1 MDFRNV
7 GRKRAMFVNVEP
19 LYASIVEDVKARVSN
34 LPRPPKL
41 AVVTYQPDPSTQ
53 SYLKSQERMAKRLGI
68 EYTVFE
74 VPKTSEL
81 KQILSKLSTD
91 VSVDG
96 VLLTHPL
103 PSGVSEFELASLISP
118 EKDVEGRNPY
128 SLGSLVYDAFAFAPC
143 TAEAVVRIIRY
154 HTDPAGKRVVVVG
167 RSVTVGK
174 PVALLLAQKGA
185 DATVTICHSRTP
197 DIPSI
202 TREADIVVVAI
213 GKAKHIT
220 KEYFRQGALVVD
232 VGINVEENEIVGDV
246 DPSVAEI
253 CDLTPVPGGVGRI
266 TTVVLME
273 HVVKAAE
280 RRILGR

>member
-1 MDFRNV
+1 ML
-7 GRKRAMFVNVEP
+7 VNVEP
-19 LYASIVEDVKARVSN
+19 LYASIVEDVRSRVSN

-41 AVVTYQPDPSTQ
+41 AVVTFQPDPSTQ
-53 SYLKSQERMAKRLGI
+53 SYLKSQEKMAKRLGI
-68 EYTVFE
+68 EYAVFE
-74 VPKTSEL
+74 VPKVTEL

-91 VSVDG
+91 INIDG
-96 VLLTHPL
+96 ILLTHPL
-103 PSGVSEFELASLISP
+103 PNGVSEFELVSLISP
-118 EKDVEGRNPY
+118 EKDVEGRNPH
-128 SLGSLVYDAFAFAPC
+128 SLGSLMYDTFAFAPC
-143 TAEAVVRIIRY
+143 TAEAVVRIIKY
-154 HTDPAGKRVVVVG
+154 LMEPAGKRVVIVG

-174 PVALLLAQKGA
+174 PVAMLLAQKGV

-197 DIPSI
+197 DIPLI

-213 GKAKHIT
+213 GKAKHLT
-220 KEYFRQGALVVD
+220 KEYFKPGALVVD

-253 CDLTPVPGGVGRI
+253 CELTPVPGGVGKI

-280 RRILGR
+280 RRIFGK

>member
-1 MDFRNV
+1 
-7 GRKRAMFVNVEP
+7 MFVSIEP

-41 AVVTYQPDPSTQ
+41 AVVTCQPDPSTQ
-53 SYLKSQERMAKRLGI
+53 SYLKSQEKMAKRLGI
-68 EYTVFE
+68 EYAVFE
-74 VPKTSEL
+74 VPKATEL
-81 KQILSKLSTD
+81 KQILPKLSTD

-96 VLLTHPL
+96 ILLTHPL
-103 PSGVSEFELASLISP
+103 PSGVSEFEVASLVSP
-118 EKDVEGRNPY
+118 EKDVEGRNPH
-128 SLGSLVYDAFAFAPC
+128 SLGSILYDAFAFAPC
-143 TAEAVVRIIRY
+143 TAEAVVRIIKY
-154 HTDPAGKRVVVVG
+154 FTNPAGKRVVVVG

-174 PVALLLAQKGA
+174 PVAMLLTQKGV

-213 GKAKHIT
+213 GRAKHLT
-220 KEYFRQGALVVD
+220 KDYFKPGALVVD

-246 DPSVAEI
+246 DPSVAEV
-253 CDLTPVPGGVGRI
+253 CDLTPVPGGVGKV

-273 HVVKAAE
+273 HVVRAAE
-280 RRILGR
+280 RRILGK